1 MEEHYGPERGS
12 YIWGSRSVHNVRIER
27 LWHDVTQG
35 FGTKWYNFFYDLEAE
50 AGLHSESDVHIW
62 LLHLLFLPAIDQD
75 AADWAEAWN
84 HHKISFDGEERERS
98 PRDMYF
104 FGVLQEGLRGPE
116 SVVDASGTL
125 QHLEEEIEN
134 IMTYGVD
141 WRDLA
146 DPVLLRHH
154 NQHNPDEPESLGP
167 HNSQQPPHL
176 SLVEIPTFECPFET
190 EEQLEIFTDAL
201 LLMPE
206 YSSRDMQD
214 RKSLWMQA
222 LDLLLNILP
231 MSL

>member
-12 YIWGSRSVHNVRIER
+12 YIWGRSVHNVRIER

-35 FGTKWYNFFYDLEAE
+35 FAE

-84 HHKISFDGEERERS
+84 YHKISFDGEERERS

-104 FGVLQEGLRGPE
+104 LGGPE
-116 SVVDASGTL
+116 GVVDASGTL
-125 QHLEEEIEN
+125 QRLEEEIEN

-154 NQHNPDEPESLGP
+154 NQHNPDELESLGP

-176 SLVEIPTFECPFET
+176 SSVEIPTFECPFET

-206 YSSRDMQD
+206 YSSCDMQD